1 MKKKQ
6 GGEGKTL
13 GGCKSGLP
21 SGFVSLL
28 NWRVMMPANT
38 IKYDSL
44 NVDRRRK
51 YVPPNVGR
59 KNVSMNAS
67 WSETVTGVQRDF
79 AEKSWS
85 LQIMRFQESS
95 RRVEIFQ
102 CHCPLRFMYKGI
114 CWPVYQRCASFFFG
128 ALGGSKDVMGVRW
141 ERLPSVYSQT
151 FLLLKL
157 LRAATKHFHIVQDA
171 KKIWKQ

>member
-1 MKKKQ
+1 MHQQALALLRSTSQVDSTGKIENGKWRKKQ
-6 GGEGKTL
+6 GGERKTL
-13 GGCKSGLP
+13 KGCKSELP

-38 IKYDSL
+38 IKYVSL
-44 NVDRRRK
+44 NVGRKRK

-79 AEKSWS
+79 AEGSWS

-95 RRVEIFQ
+95 RRVDVKIVHSNL
-102 CHCPLRFMYKGI
+102 CKRI
-114 CWPVYQRCASFFFG
+114 CWPMYQRCASFFWCAGRF
-128 ALGGSKDVMGVRW
+128 
-141 ERLPSVYSQT
+141 
-151 FLLLKL
+151 
-157 LRAATKHFHIVQDA
+157 
-171 KKIWKQ
+171 

>member
-13 GGCKSGLP
+13 WGCKSGLP

-38 IKYDSL
+38 IKYVSL
-44 NVDRRRK
+44 NVGRRRK

-102 CHCPLRFMYKGI
+102 CHCPLRFMQKNLLAWVSTT
-114 CWPVYQRCASFFFG
+114 CFFFFG